1 MADQGYNLKYTGKEI
16 DDLLG
21 KAKAMNSSAQVPTG
35 GSTGQVLAKK
45 SATDYD
51 LKWVDQSAGGDT
63 HGIPAGGISGQV
75 LTKKS
80 STNFDAEWKTPS
92 SAGVQSV
99 NGESGAVVL
108 TADDVGA
115 LAKSI
120 YDPQNRR
127 KDIFKTIEGTAAMY
141 TAKLTLNGWT
151 ACTGYEP
158 YSGFAYK
165 QTAKL
170 VPDNSGAPTVTAN
183 STFTSGIQ
191 FVKTGVIA
199 TDKILGEV
207 QDIIN
212 DEGLAVSGYGSV
224 TVYVQEKPTAE
235 INARWQITT

>member
-16 DDLLG
+16 DDLLD
-21 KAKAMNSSAQVPTG
+21 KANAMNSSAQVPTG
-35 GSTGQVLAKK
+35 GT
-45 SATDYD
+45 
-51 LKWVDQSAGGDT
+51 
-63 HGIPAGGISGQV
+63 SGQV

-80 STNFDAEWKTPS
+80 GMDFDAEWKAPS
-92 SAGVQSV
+92 LAQGVQSV
-99 NGESGAVVL
+99 NGKSGADIIL
-108 TADDVGA
+108 AADDVGA

-127 KDIFKTIEGTAAMY
+127 KDIFKTIDGTAAMY
-141 TAKLTLNGWT
+141 TARLTLNGWT
-151 ACTGYEP
+151 ACTGTEP

-165 QTAKL
+165 QTATL

>member
-16 DDLLG
+16 DDLLD
-21 KAKAMNSSAQVPTG
+21 KANAMNSSAQVPVG

-51 LKWVDQSAGGDT
+51 LKWVDQSTGGDA

-80 STNFDAEWKTPS
+80 SANFDAEWKTPS

-115 LAKSI
+115 MAAST
-120 YDPQNRR
+120 YDPQGRSA
-127 KDIFKTIEGTAAMY
+127 DIFKY
-141 TAKLTLNGWT
+141 TDKVANIYYATLDVNNWSSTSPADQAKDLLYQQLATLTC
-151 ACTGYEP
+151 A
-158 YSGFAYK
+158 
-165 QTAKL
+165 
-170 VPDNSGAPTVTAN
+170 NSHAPTVTAA
-183 STFTSGIQ
+183 SEFLSGIGYD
-191 FVKTGVIA
+191 KTGVPA
-199 TDKILGEV
+199 TDNVLNEV

-212 DEGLAVSGYGSV
+212 DGV
-224 TVYVQEKPTAE
+224 TVTAYNSVLVKVKKKPTAD
-235 INARWQITT
+235 IRARWVIQS